1 MVIRYIELKV
11 LCGGSSCPLTPLKR
25 FHAGGV
31 CALPVFFAD
40 RGAAGAA
47 FKYPLRIFYKGAKA
61 KNRLR
66 IDLRIHMIL
75 VFW

>member
-1 MVIRYIELKV
+1 MVIRYIELKI
-11 LCGGSSCPLTPLKR
+11 LCGGSSCLLTPLKR

-47 FKYPLRIFYKGAKA
+47 FQFTLS
-61 KNRLR
+61 
-66 IDLRIHMIL
+66 
-75 VFW
+75 VFCFASSLQN